1 MYMPLR
7 RKQIYL
13 DSESNRRIHRLARS
27 TRMSEAEHIRRTVT
41 SYVSRLPEENRSRNP
56 LVTMI
61 GICDAKAGPKDA
73 SVRHDTYLYG
83 RKR

>member
-1 MYMPLR
+1 MPLT

-13 DSESNRRIHRLARS
+13 DAESNRRIHRLATA
-27 TRMSEAEHIRRTVT
+27 TRMSEAEHIRRAVT
-41 SYVSRLPEENRSRNP
+41 SYVSRMPEEKRATNP

-73 SVRHDTYLYG
+73 SVHHDTYLYG